1 MPKTK
6 TDSQPEATPHPTR
19 RNLYWLTIQFILR
32 MFFTLRFRYRARGL
46 ENIPDSGGGLVLSN
60 HQSSLDPLL
69 IGLPLS
75 RPVSFLARDTLFPI
89 PVMGHILRKTYVMPI
104 NRDAA
109 STATIRTAVGR
120 MKHGFLVGIF
130 PEGTRS
136 RDGKI
141 GKIKPGFI
149 ALARRSGLPVFPVG
163 IAGAN
168 GCMPSGSI
176 WPRQGH
182 IHVVFGEPLSQDDL
196 ADHLKKGREEELT
209 ALIHERLTA
218 CQQAAEDWRSREMS
232 GS

>member
-1 MPKTK
+1 MTQ
-6 TDSQPEATPHPTR
+6 TQSDTQTAMPHPTR

-46 ENIPDSGGGLVLSN
+46 ENIPPTGGGLVLSN

-109 STATIRTAVGR
+109 STATIRKAVGR

-141 GKIKPGFI
+141 GEIKPGFI

-168 GCMPSGSI
+168 GCMPTGSK

-182 IHVVFGEPLSQDDL
+182 IHVVFGEPLSQHEL
-196 ADHLKKGREEELT
+196 SEYLKKGREDDLT
-209 ALIHERLTA
+209 ALIRERLTD
-218 CQQAAEDWRSREMS
+218 CQQAAEDWRTRDMA
-232 GS
+232 GR